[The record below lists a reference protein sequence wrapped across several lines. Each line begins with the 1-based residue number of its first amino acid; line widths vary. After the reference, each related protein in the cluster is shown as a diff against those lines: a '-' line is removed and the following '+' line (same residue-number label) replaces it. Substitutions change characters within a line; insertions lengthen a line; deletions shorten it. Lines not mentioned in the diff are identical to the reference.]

1 MWTSILLK
9 RLCYINNLNTEMNK
23 NFKEIKELI
32 LQFRDD
38 RDWKQYH
45 TIKDLLIGMNIEVG
59 ELQELFLW
67 KSDDDIKQIPKS
79 NIENEIADIFI
90 FLIYIC
96 DEFDIDLD
104 RAIRKKLKLNN
115 EKYPVEKS
123 KGSNKKYN
131 EL

>member
-1 MWTSILLK
+1 
-9 RLCYINNLNTEMNK
+9 MNK